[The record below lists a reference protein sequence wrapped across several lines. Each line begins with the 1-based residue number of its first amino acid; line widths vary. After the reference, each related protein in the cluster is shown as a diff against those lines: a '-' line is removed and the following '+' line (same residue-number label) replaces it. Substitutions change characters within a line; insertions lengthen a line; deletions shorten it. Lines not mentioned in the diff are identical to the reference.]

1 MLSCFV
7 MHLWAWSIE
16 FASPVNYIEIDD
28 VFPLQNIGICTQL
41 LYSGKTNLFCR
52 SVLRENRCLEV
63 LLGQLKSPSLTIVS
77 NACGTLWNFSARD
90 PVDQE
95 QLWSLGAVPM
105 LKSLTNSKHKTI
117 STCSLAALKNL
128 YAASSTASQVRKN
141 PSNILSY
148 LD

>member
-1 MLSCFV
+1 MNLRHLLNILMMFSRYKIVLEYVLNSCTAAKPIF
-7 MHLWAWSIE
+7 
-16 FASPVNYIEIDD
+16 
-28 VFPLQNIGICTQL
+28 
-41 LYSGKTNLFCR
+41 FCR

-128 YAASSTASQVRKN
+128 YAASSTASQVRKK
-141 PSNILSY
+141 PLRY
-148 LD
+148 FHTD